1 MEVVVKTRIVCFGND
16 IMRDDAVALRVGAE
30 LRRALAERGAAVDV
44 VESAVAGYDLLDLLQ
59 GWERVILVEA
69 VRLPGHEAGEVL
81 ELDPF
86 VQGGALRL
94 CSAREGI
101 VRIVM
106 EAGEKLGLAMPRVLV
121 LYGIQGEDLCTFGE
135 GLTPS
140 VAAAVPRAVDA
151 ILRRLGPE

>member
-1 MEVVVKTRIVCFGND
+1 MVMEVVVKTRIVCFGND
-16 IMRDDAVALRVGAE
+16 ITRDDAVALRVGAE

-101 VRIVM
+101 
-106 EAGEKLGLAMPRVLV
+106 GLAMPRVLV